1 MHISISI
8 VTRES
13 STGAWMANVRNVNF
27 HSGSLGCCASMCW
40 VILFLGEAPLQWCS
54 WEIQEIK
61 TSKTS
66 FHIRNNS
73 VFTITVC
80 TLHTANS
87 GVTEFQETLQ
97 SSFLCFCQDMLCILY
112 IVKKQ
117 IVLVFYIASTP
128 E

>member
-1 MHISISI
+1 M
-8 VTRES
+8 V
-13 STGAWMANVRNVNF
+13 
-27 HSGSLGCCASMCW
+27 
-40 VILFLGEAPLQWCS
+40 FLGK
-54 WEIQEIK
+54 IQEIK

-97 SSFLCFCQDMLCILY
+97 SSFLRFCQDMLCILY
-112 IVKKQ
+112 IVSRQ
-117 IVLVFYIASTP
+117 ILLVFYIAI
-128 E
+128 